1 MNSPAGSAPGWSL
14 SLNASGTQRALGNIS
29 PFYNAFF
36 DETKPAWG
44 GNATRLLDTPRFVQ
58 TYVHTRDKTP
68 ARGFVLSPA
77 TINDAFDFAALVP
90 DEINRSDVQP
100 PLQHT
105 ERSVNIFTSYRFS
118 ATASRFFKGARVGC
132 GANYRSA
139 PVSGCDAANNHA
151 PIRGVTTLL
160 VNLMLG
166 KIFPTGHGESVDG
179 QINLQ
184 NLLGAEAMI
193 PFAASTLRR
202 ALWGRFLSIVVRAS
216 AAHGIRAVGSFLGFP
231 RRSFV
236 VSLSPAGHGI
246 ARRRRSLLRS
256 RGDQGSGLIAA

>member
-44 GNATRLLDTPRFVQ
+44 GNATRLLDTPRSVQ

-90 DEINRSDVQP
+90 DEINRSDGQP

-193 PFAASTLRR
+193 PFAASTLGR

-236 VSLSPAGHGI
+236 VSLSPASHGI
-246 ARRRRSLLRS
+246 AAPSFAS
-256 RGDQGSGLIAA
+256 AFSW